1 MIKNKAKQNR
11 KSGGNLCSHFLTVDQ
26 VCGSDGK
33 ESAYSA
39 GDLGSIPGWGRSSSG
54 ENGNPLQYSWLENS
68 RDRGACWGGGVATV
82 HGISESDIT
91 ERQTRTQVAR
101 ANGKLN
107 FTGVPSPNRR
117 VSLTEAV
124 RGHSRTFPHYYTTLA
139 MLSILSKININF
151 KK

>member
-1 MIKNKAKQNR
+1 MVKNLPTVQETWAR
-11 KSGGNLCSHFLTVDQ
+11 SLGGEDPLEEKMATDSSILDWR
-26 VCGSDGK
+26 
-33 ESAYSA
+33 
-39 GDLGSIPGWGRSSSG
+39 IPGTEEPVGGR
-54 ENGNPLQYSWLENS
+54 
-68 RDRGACWGGGVATV
+68 GVATV

-91 ERQTRTQVAR
+91 ERQTCTQVAR
-101 ANGKLN
+101 GNGKLN
-107 FTGVPSPNRR
+107 FTGVPSPSRR